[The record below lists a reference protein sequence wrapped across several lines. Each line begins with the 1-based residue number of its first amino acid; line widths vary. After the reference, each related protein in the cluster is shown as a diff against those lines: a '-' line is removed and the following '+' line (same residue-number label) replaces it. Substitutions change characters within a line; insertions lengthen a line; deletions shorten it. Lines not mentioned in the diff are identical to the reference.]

1 MENQKN
7 INGRQSSNNE
17 RWKRQVEKV
26 NSEAQVQHCFI

>member
-1 MENQKN
+1 MENQKKN
-7 INGRQSSNNE
+7 NGRQSSYIE